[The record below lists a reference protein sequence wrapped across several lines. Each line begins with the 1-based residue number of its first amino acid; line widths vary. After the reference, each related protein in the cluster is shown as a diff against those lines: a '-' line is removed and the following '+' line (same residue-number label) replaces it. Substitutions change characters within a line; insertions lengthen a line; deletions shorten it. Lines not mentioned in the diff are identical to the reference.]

1 MPSLE
6 QPYISWV
13 VAIGIGLL
21 IGAERERRKGE
32 GPQRRAAGIRTFSIT
47 ALLGAAV
54 MHLGGTELMSVA
66 AAGLLL
72 LTAIAYLRTR
82 SDDPGL
88 TTEIALVLTLVLG
101 GLAVSEPEVAAP
113 LAVIVTVLLAARTP
127 LQSFVRDT
135 LTEAE
140 LRSALIFAAA
150 TLVVWPVLPNRY
162 LGPFEAINPRSIW
175 SLVIFIMAISAC
187 GYMAVRLLGSK
198 HGLPLAGLASG
209 FVSSSAT
216 IAAMGARAAEA
227 PQMLG
232 PAVAGAVMSTV
243 ATIIQMALIVA
254 ATSPATVVSLALP
267 MLCAGV
273 AALGYGLYFGL
284 RMGETAADFKGA
296 PGDAFDVK
304 TALVL
309 AAMLAVILF
318 ATAALRAWL
327 GDKGMA
333 LAAGLAGF
341 ADVHAPVASVASQV
355 AAGRLG
361 AADAVLPAMLAFTTN
376 SITKIVLAVAS
387 GARDFALRVVPG
399 ILLVLAAGWIGVFVR

>member
-267 MLCAGV
+267 MLCAGA

-284 RMGETAADFKGA
+284 RMGESAADFKGA

-309 AAMLAVILF
+309 AATLAVILF

-341 ADVHAPVASVASQV
+341 ADVHAPIASVASQV

-361 AADAVLPAMLAFTTN
+361 AADAVLPAMVAFTTN

-387 GARDFALRVVPG
+387 GARDFAVRVVPG
-399 ILLVLAAGWIGVFVR
+399 IILVLAAGWIGVFVR

>member
-127 LQSFVRDT
+127 LQSFVRET

-227 PQMLG
+227 PQMLV
-232 PAVAGAVMSTV
+232 PAVAGAVLSTV
-243 ATIIQMALIVA
+243 ATVIQMALIVA

-387 GARDFALRVVPG
+387 GARDFAFRVVPG
-399 ILLVLAAGWIGVFVR
+399 IILVLAAGWIGVLVR